1 MSSRCL
7 VSQAKYYKAS
17 GYTEKIIGMNLDR
30 PRKKKDS
37 GICKCNSLM
46 AVANFALF
54 KAAEFPMF
62 ALFAAPSVSMAS
74 KISSPSFI
82 SQGKTWVVESASFY
96 LKESRNYS
104 LSLGGFKGQKKL
116 VAPNPARPPANPG
129 ELFRDFLSY
138 DLIIPISLENI

>member
-1 MSSRCL
+1 
-7 VSQAKYYKAS
+7 
-17 GYTEKIIGMNLDR
+17 
-30 PRKKKDS
+30 
-37 GICKCNSLM
+37 M

-74 KISSPSFI
+74 KISSGSFI

-104 LSLGGFKGQKKL
+104 LSSGGFKGQKKL

-129 ELFRDFLSY
+129 ELFRDFLSH
-138 DLIIPISLENI
+138 DLTITISLENI